1 MNQYCFGKEVKHIC
15 LQIEVCM
22 SNLLTSFQRVDA
34 DYEEWATKVD
44 ETTLNEYVEALENS
58 LEEPSNWVEP
68 ALTGNCLIVYL

>member
-1 MNQYCFGKEVKHIC
+1 
-15 LQIEVCM
+15 M

-44 ETTLNEYVEALENS
+44 NILENS
-58 LEEPSNWVEP
+58 LEAPSNCVEP

>member
-1 MNQYCFGKEVKHIC
+1 
-15 LQIEVCM
+15 
-22 SNLLTSFQRVDA
+22 LTSFQRVDA